1 MKYAEEPVAG
11 TPKDELEFLR
21 EITGGTTAEVEEVR
35 QNMDLFRGASF
46 STYAE
51 DMGMLDGN
59 FDTVNYT
66 GDTKN
71 EETAAFKTQSPSDSS
86 ARSEASGA
94 SLDHL
99 DQIVRLSSAMKSTTL
114 SPELAK
120 PTEAKGSREIE
131 ATEVTSVRGVDGARF
146 IHASGTEPDLQEL
159 KTVLPN
165 QGESRPLGLIKVS
178 SRVRTLNFPT

>member
-51 DMGMLDGN
+51 DVGMLDGN

-66 GDTKN
+66 GGSKN
-71 EETAAFKTQSPSDSS
+71 EETAAFKTYSPSDSS

-99 DQIVRLSSAMKSTTL
+99 DQIVRLSSAMNSTIL

-120 PTEAKGSREIE
+120 PTEAKGSRKIE

-178 SRVRTLNFPT
+178 SSVRTLSFPT